1 MMTPAKQIYPRSGD
15 NHTVYLNQVITN
27 PNIIIGDYTMYHDF
41 RKDPTLFEQNNVP
54 YHYPI
59 NHDKLIIGKFLLL
72 SHAVQDFY
80 STVPTIPLM
89 SLSTYPFPLFFEG
102 MESKP
107 M

>member
-1 MMTPAKQIYPRSGD
+1 MKRCIVKSGIIFVYNIQQEAVNDDSGKQIYPRSGD

-59 NHDKLIIGKFLLL
+59 NHEINSSLGNFCSIACGTR
-72 SHAVQDFY
+72 FY
-80 STVPTIPLM
+80 STVPTIP
-89 SLSTYPFPLFFEG
+89 
-102 MESKP
+102 
-107 M
+107 

>member
-54 YHYPI
+54 YH
-59 NHDKLIIGKFLLL
+59 
-72 SHAVQDFY
+72 
-80 STVPTIPLM
+80 
-89 SLSTYPFPLFFEG
+89 
-102 MESKP
+102 
-107 M
+107 